1 MTRYQ
6 YVVLTNP
13 VEGREDE
20 FNEWYTNTHVHD
32 VLRIPGFLSAQR
44 FELSG
49 DGQRAP
55 EPHPWKY
62 FALYE
67 IETDDLTSVLDE
79 LTRRYDT
86 ADMVMSK
93 ALAPERLGL
102 IYEAI
107 TERLAPAPR

>member
-6 YVVLTNP
+6 YAVLTNP

-20 FNEWYTNTHVHD
+20 FNEWYTNTHVRD
-32 VLRIPGFLSAQR
+32 VLRIPGFVSAQR
-44 FELSG
+44 FELSS
-49 DGQRAP
+49 DGQRAAG
-55 EPHPWKY
+55 PHPWRY

-67 IETDDLTSVLDE
+67 IETDDLPAVLDE
-79 LTRRYDT
+79 LARRYDT
-86 ADMVMSK
+86 ADMVMSS

-107 TERLAPAPR
+107 TERLSSV